1 MRVTLSMPHR
11 VKLISVQL
19 GIIVMR
25 DVIWSGAK
33 SCSQLTMQL

>member
-1 MRVTLSMPHR
+1 MRGTLSMSHR

-25 DVIWSGAK
+25 DVMWSGPEF
-33 SCSQLTMQL
+33 CSQLTVQL